1 MKKIIEKPREM
12 TCDKCGTLYSFEQED
27 ILLYKSNFGFDGLLV
42 ECPACEGLN
51 LLGVCERSKC
61 HE

>member
-12 TCDKCGTLYSFEQED
+12 VCDKCGTLYSFEQED
-27 ILLYKSNFGFDGLLV
+27 IVRLKSNFGFAGAFV
-42 ECPACEGLN
+42 ECPACQELN
-51 LLGVCERSKC
+51 ILGPRERSKC